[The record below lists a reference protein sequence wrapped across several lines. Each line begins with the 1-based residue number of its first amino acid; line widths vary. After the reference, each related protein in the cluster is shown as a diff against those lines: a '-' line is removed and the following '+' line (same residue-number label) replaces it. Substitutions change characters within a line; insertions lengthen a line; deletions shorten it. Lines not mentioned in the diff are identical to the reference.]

1 MRIRSTENSQ
11 KIICT
16 LNPRSVLQPISYTLT
31 RMPHINVAI
40 FEPTPMACELLS
52 HAIESS
58 CSEIKVI
65 TTGVSSEFQ
74 NDAEM
79 KTADVA
85 VIGLALKDDPNGGLK
100 LMRRLVRERPNI
112 NCVLLLD
119 EDNRDITIEA
129 FRSGAV
135 GLCDRHKS
143 YAHLC
148 KCIRCVSE
156 GQIWANSRQCRYI
169 LRTLVEGLPP
179 LVTDSMGRLLLTTR
193 EQDIVSRVTEGM
205 KNREIAELLHLSEN
219 RVKNHL
225 FRIYERLGI
234 SNRAELILYMYR

>member
-1 MRIRSTENSQ
+1 MR
-11 KIICT
+11 
-16 LNPRSVLQPISYTLT
+16 
-31 RMPHINVAI
+31 HINVAI
-40 FEPTPMACELLS
+40 FEPTLMACELLS

-58 CSEIKVI
+58 CNEIKVS

-79 KTADVA
+79 KRADVA
-85 VIGLALKDDPNGGLK
+85 VISLALKDDPVGGLK
-100 LMRRLVRERPNI
+100 LLRRLVRDRPNV

-119 EDNRDITIEA
+119 KDNRDIAIDA

-135 GLCDRHKS
+135 GVCDRDKS
-143 YAHLC
+143 CANLC

-156 GQIWANSRQCRYI
+156 GQVWANSRQCRSI
-169 LRTLVEGLPP
+169 LQTLVEGRPP
-179 LVTDSMGRLLLTTR
+179 LVTNSKGQHLLSSR
-193 EQDIVSRVTEGM
+193 EQDIVSKVTEAM
-205 KNREIAELLHLSEN
+205 KNREIAELLDLSEH

-234 SNRAELILYMYR
+234 SNRAELILYYVYHQEPSVAASGGPVLTS